1 MKALLVGLNGHMG
14 EKVVALAKNSYKGLS
29 VVAGVDPMSQVGD
42 IPCFADFTS
51 VDVDVDC
58 IIDFSHH
65 SLTIPM
71 LDFAVAKGIPTII
84 ATTGQTDEEKA
95 AINKAAISIPVFYAA
110 NYSIGV
116 ALLCEL
122 AKKTAAV
129 MDDAEIEIVETHH
142 DRKIDA
148 PSGTALAIA
157 DAIREAR
164 PNLTNNCGR
173 NGLCKRTEDEIGI
186 NSIRI
191 GNVVGIHEV
200 LIGTNNQTITLK
212 HEVHDRALFAEGA
225 VTAAEFLIGK
235 EPGLYSMT
243 DMVKF

>member
-14 EKVVALAKNSYKGLS
+14 EKVVALAKKSYKGLE
-29 VVAGVDPMSQVGD
+29 VVAGVDPISQEGE
-42 IPCFADFTS
+42 IPCFADFS
-51 VDVDVDC
+51 SIDAKVDC

-71 LDFAVAKGIPTII
+71 LEYAVNNGIPTII
-84 ATTGQTDEEKA
+84 ATTGQTEEEKA
-95 AINKAAISIPVFYAA
+95 AISNAASSIPLFYAA

-129 MDDAEIEIVETHH
+129 MDDAEIEIIETHH

-164 PNLTNNCGR
+164 PELSNNCGR
-173 NGLCKRTEDEIGI
+173 SGNCKRTEGEIGI

-212 HEVHDRALFAEGA
+212 HEAHDRALFAEGA
-225 VTAAEFLIGK
+225 VTAAEFLLGK